1 MSKKGKEIIEKC
13 SKKTS
18 STCIT
23 FYPDLKKF
31 NLEALSYDM
40 VNLMK
45 KRVYDIAGLY
55 SNRIKV
61 YLNDERIELKSFKEY
76 VNKYLDTEV
85 FFLIILITIIG

>member
-1 MSKKGKEIIEKC
+1 MTKKGKETIDKYT
-13 SKKTS
+13 KKTS

-31 NLEALSYDM
+31 NLEILSLDIIA
-40 VNLMK
+40 LMK

-61 YLNDERIELKSFKEY
+61 YLNDERVELKSFKEY
-76 VNKYLDTEV
+76 VNKYLDLEV
-85 FFLIILITIIG
+85 FLLFYIF